1 MKGVLDG
8 VKILDLSQFISGPWA
23 TNLLSTQGAEV
34 IKVEPPPL
42 GESLRLFVHFD
53 KFMYYFFSIFNL
65 NKKSISLNIRV
76 PEGQEIFKELI
87 KEFDVVVENYS
98 PGLMK
103 KWNLDYET
111 VLKPINP
118 RLIYGSI
125 TGYGQTGLPEYI
137 KKQAFDLNI
146 QSESG
151 VLDALGMDGPP
162 RLPLADFSSGNVLA
176 LGISQALYYRE
187 KTGKGQMIDLSMLDL
202 MYALNVRAQ
211 IKDYMPQ
218 SKELEKRGSENI
230 LPTYN
235 QFPTKDKLR
244 VGIVTITDK
253 QFRSLATVIGKPE
266 LKKDKRFRSP
276 VSRMDHV
283 EELDQILREWT
294 ATMDRKEIVKLLTDN
309 RIPCAPVLT
318 IYEVRDHPQLKE
330 RNMFYD
336 KFDKSRFPEIEKG
349 AVPNVIL
356 RFSEAPG
363 EVYCTAPELGEHN
376 EEIYKGMLG
385 FSDERLAEL
394 KSKNII

>member
-1 MKGVLDG
+1 MKGVLEG
-8 VKILDLSQFISGPWA
+8 VKVLDLSQFISGPWA
-23 TNLLSTQGAEV
+23 TNLLSTQGADV

-53 KFMYYFFSIFNL
+53 KYMYFFFSIFNL

-76 PEGQEIFKELI
+76 PEGQEIFKKLV
-87 KEFDVVVENYS
+87 KEVDVVVENYT

-118 RLIYGSI
+118 RLIYGAIS
-125 TGYGQTGLPEYI
+125 GYGQTGLDEYI

-151 VLDALGMDGPP
+151 VLDALDMDGPP
-162 RLPLADFSSGNVLA
+162 RLPLADFSSGNILA

-211 IKDYMPQ
+211 IREYMPQ
-218 SKELEKRGSENI
+218 AKNKENITNI

-235 QFPTKDKLR
+235 QFPTKDNLK

-253 QFRSLATVIGKPE
+253 QFRSLTKVIGRPE
-266 LKKDKRFRSP
+266 LAKDKRFKSP

-283 EELDQILREWT
+283 EELDDILRSWSET
-294 ATMDRKEIVKLLTDN
+294 KERKEIVKILTEN

-318 IYEVRDHPQLKE
+318 KDEVREHPQLKE

-336 KFDKSRFPEIEKG
+336 NFDLSNYNGLERAI
-349 AVPNVIL
+349 VPNVIL

-363 EVYCTAPELGEHN
+363 EVRSTAPQLGEHN
-376 EEIYKGMLG
+376 EEIYKGILG
-385 FSDERLAEL
+385 YTDEKLNEL